1 MAKKF
6 VKPFGVEAF
15 INNSSNS
22 GNVEA
27 YQSIDSNTD
36 SNTSININTD
46 SHINTNIDLIKEALK
61 YNKRAMR
68 KKVMN
73 LRLNDYYATALKAL
87 SKPEEGISMQD
98 VMYNII
104 SSGLDKKIDE
114 ILKSS

>member
-1 MAKKF
+1 MTKKF
-6 VKPFGVEAF
+6 IKPMGVDTF
-15 INNSSNS
+15 INDISNKEDV
-22 GNVEA
+22 GVNKNIDK
-27 YQSIDSNTD
+27 SID
-36 SNTSININTD
+36 
-46 SHINTNIDLIKEALK
+46 INTNIYVNSNSSINTDIIKDIFK

-98 VMYNII
+98 IMYDII

-114 ILKSS
+114 ILKSR